1 MYSAIAITT
10 TPDNSIIIE
19 SPHSTPAI
27 VKDVETTDI
36 LKLSARSEFTASFRF
51 SIVADPTNP
60 TQLHQRKLMRTS
72 NVTSLIVS
80 SSKMK
85 MMDMFKN

>member
-1 MYSAIAITT
+1 MQDIKTDI
-10 TPDNSIIIE
+10 

-27 VKDVETTDI
+27 VKDVETADI

-51 SIVADPTNP
+51 SIV
-60 TQLHQRKLMRTS
+60 RKLMPTS
-72 NVTSLIVS
+72 YVTSLIVS

-85 MMDMFKN
+85 MMDTLNSVDKGTEKPKSLD

>member
-27 VKDVETTDI
+27 VKDVETADI

-51 SIVADPTNP
+51 SIV
-60 TQLHQRKLMRTS
+60 RKLMPTS

-80 SSKMK
+80 SYESFTTIYDKP
-85 MMDMFKN
+85 